1 MLLSEM
7 KKQILPRKELIAL
20 LMESPFYFEMSLRER
35 LRVIRYNEQR
45 FFWKTYF
52 DNVMANIDSLTHLS
66 KK

>member
-7 KKQILPRKELIAL
+7 KKEILPRRELIAL
-20 LMESPFYFEMSLRER
+20 LMESPFYFEMPLRER

-52 DNVMANIDSLTHLS
+52 DNVMANIDNLTHLS

>member
-52 DNVMANIDSLTHLS
+52 DNVMSNLDHLTHLS